1 MIHLFDRL
9 LWLFAGIL
17 GTHIGY
23 FVYNTYYADRFSSA
37 TVSQSII
44 MVFED
49 VLKIFVLFL
58 DKIIPFLAAHQTA
71 IVVVLVFLIIM
82 LILLVGMRMA
92 LKLKGNKEIA
102 RKIRE
107 AELLLESAKK
117 EAEEKLEENKLLK
130 ERLIQEFNKKEIA
143 LNKTLEEKLVEY
155 KTRIKKLETERLE
168 LKAIAG
174 ELMQKVKKARQT

>member
-1 MIHLFDRL
+1 MIHLFDKF
-9 LWLFAGIL
+9 LWLLAGVL
-17 GTHIGY
+17 GTHIGH
-23 FVYNTYYADRFSSA
+23 FVYKTYYAKAFATA
-37 TVSQSII
+37 TVSQSIV

-49 VLKIFVLFL
+49 LLKFFVLFL
-58 DKIIPFLAAHQTA
+58 DKTIPFLVAHQNA
-71 IVVVLVFLIIM
+71 IVVVLVFLIVM

-117 EAEEKLEENKLLK
+117 EAAEKLEENKLLK
-130 ERLIQEFNKKEIA
+130 ERLIQEFSKKEIT
-143 LNKTLEEKLVEY
+143 LNNTLEEKLVEY
-155 KTRIKKLETERLE
+155 KARIKKLETERLE

-174 ELMQKVKKARQT
+174 ELMHKVKKARQA